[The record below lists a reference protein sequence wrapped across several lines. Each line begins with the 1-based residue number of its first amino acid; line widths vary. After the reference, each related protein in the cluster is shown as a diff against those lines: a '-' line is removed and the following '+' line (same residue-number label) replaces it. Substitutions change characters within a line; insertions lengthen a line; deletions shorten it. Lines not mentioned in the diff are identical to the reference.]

1 MGCVPGSGGERTSQ
15 ARLTLPNTGT
25 ISEKTAAPTQ
35 KARREREVY
44 PSYTHLVL
52 TIALVLVLYLAIIFL
67 KANNLF
73 DLSPAFQTQD
83 YNFIIKINVSIGNSK

>member
-44 PSYTHLVL
+44 PSCTHLVL
-52 TIALVLVLYLAIIFL
+52 TITLVIILYLVINSL
-67 KANNLF
+67 KTNNL
-73 DLSPAFQTQD
+73 L
-83 YNFIIKINVSIGNSK
+83 I